1 MMDAAEMQ
9 YINEHAAETVY
20 DQFASP
26 DSPGRYGIYDEP
38 LILPRIGYEY
48 QVEIPELATTD
59 SQCILVESRLTS
71 TSCMLSVGNH
81 VGVGLG
87 IPITWVHHV
96 GNATKDQQKEIS
108 CSNISSIGGGSVEY
122 TNTEKGHADAIY
134 SKMTEFQEESSL
146 YHTKLL
152 NLACKDECTDLANC
166 RNKPDGSTSKKSIN
180 LESKMDSGV
189 PLLQLSKAKG
199 YRALPGTPSSS
210 WSHNETQCFLLG
222 LYIFGKNL
230 VQVEKFIE
238 CKKMGDILSYY
249 YGKFYRSDA
258 YNRWSRCRKVKSR
271 RCILGHRIFTGWRQ
285 QELLARV
292 LSKIAKEIQDTLLE
306 ATNIFNEGR
315 ASLEEFV
322 CTLKRTVG
330 MPVLV
335 EAIGIGKEKHDLT
348 GNILDPVRSNQSS
361 SIRPE
366 IPVGTAC
373 SSLTSGDII
382 KFLTGDF
389 RLSKAKSNDL
399 FWEAVWPRLLA
410 RGWHSEQPR
419 DISFVASKHSL
430 VFLIPGIKKFSRK
443 KLVKGN
449 HYFDSVS
456 DVLNK
461 VASDP
466 TLLELEAE
474 GATGSS
480 TTKDEDECAMDAKSD
495 QNGLLDHQ
503 QHCFLRPRVPI
514 CNSEFMKFTIVDTSL
529 VHGEEPFKVR
539 ELRTLPIDAIS
550 NYGPSTHTGEITS
563 DGSEDSEDSSSDDQ
577 GDSDPD
583 SSNNKKL
590 KVSRKCI
597 VGKAMQSAPSE
608 NVIAFSSTTLPTNG
622 HILKDQCADRLNEKL
637 PLKNMKCKFNRR
649 AKSGQRS
656 YLAPMAKRRRLT
668 ACEYQR
674 TGRNAYSFSK
684 GHQLMEEGAQ
694 LKLGAQEASGKTV
707 AGPDPF
713 CGKLYPDFPIYISPD
728 KVDKCISKERCC
740 SSTATTSKA
749 TSSDGMPQSRTLINL
764 NLVPNVPLDYETG
777 EQSDSEVADSQ
788 HDLNL
793 EEAVKLSEM
802 KQQHDGS
809 EAMENFTGTL
819 GDQKPSVNSRR
830 QSTRNRPPTTKAL
843 EALACGF
850 LGTKRKGRD
859 TRALLKGN
867 IANRSSRRVH
877 KTAEAPAPAPPANT
891 NSSEFGLSSATS
903 DDWYTGNTHNISM
916 SSESCLQPDGK
927 GTHDLLGVPVHEYFP
942 VSNKNHDWQN

>member
-1 MMDAAEMQ
+1 MDAAEMQ

-48 QVEIPELATTD
+48 QVEIPELATTE

-81 VGVGLG
+81 VGVGLD
-87 IPITWVHHV
+87 IPVTWVHHV

-146 YHTKLL
+146 YQTKLL
-152 NLACKDECTDLANC
+152 NLACKDECTDLATC
-166 RNKPDGSTSKKSIN
+166 RNKPDGSTSKKSII

-189 PLLQLSKAKG
+189 PLLLLSKAKG

-238 CKKMGDILSYY
+238 
-249 YGKFYRSDA
+249 F
-258 YNRWSRCRKVKSR
+258 
-271 RCILGHRIFTGWRQ
+271 
-285 QELLARV
+285 
-292 LSKIAKEIQDTLLE
+292 
-306 ATNIFNEGR
+306 
-315 ASLEEFV
+315 
-322 CTLKRTVG
+322 
-330 MPVLV
+330 
-335 EAIGIGKEKHDLT
+335 
-348 GNILDPVRSNQSS
+348 RSNQSS

-622 HILKDQCADRLNEKL
+622 HILKDQCADQLNEKL

-713 CGKLYPDFPIYISPD
+713 CGKFYPDFPIYISPD

-793 EEAVKLSEM
+793 EEAVKLSET

-809 EAMENFTGTL
+809 EAMENFTETL

-877 KTAEAPAPAPPANT
+877 KTAEAPAPAPAPPANT

-903 DDWYTGNTHNISM
+903 DDWYTGNTHNIRM

>member
-1 MMDAAEMQ
+1 MDAAEMQ

-59 SQCILVESRLTS
+59 SQCILVESHLTS

-81 VGVGLG
+81 VGVGLD
-87 IPITWVHHV
+87 IPVAWVHHV
-96 GNATKDQQKEIS
+96 GYATKGQQKEIS
-108 CSNISSIGGGSVEY
+108 CSNISSIEGGSVEY
-122 TNTEKGHADAIY
+122 TNTEKGHADATY
-134 SKMTEFQEESSL
+134 SKMTEFQEEMVFL
-146 YHTKLL
+146 C
-152 NLACKDECTDLANC
+152 CK
-166 RNKPDGSTSKKSIN
+166 
-180 LESKMDSGV
+180 
-189 PLLQLSKAKG
+189 LSKAKG

-238 CKKMGDILSYY
+238 CKKMGDMLSYY

-285 QELLARV
+285 QELLSRV
-292 LSKIAKEIQDTLLE
+292 LSKIAKEIQDCLLE
-306 ATNIFNEGR
+306 AANIFNEGR

-330 MPVLV
+330 MQVLV

-466 TLLELEAE
+466 SLLELEAE

-550 NYGPSTHTGEITS
+550 NYGPTTHTGEITS
-563 DGSEDSEDSSSDDQ
+563 DGSEDSEDSLSDDQ
-577 GDSDPD
+577 EDSDPD

-608 NVIAFSSTTLPTNG
+608 NLIAFSSTTLPTNG
-622 HILKDQCADRLNEKL
+622 HILKGQCVDQLNEKL

-668 ACEYQR
+668 ACDHQQA
-674 TGRNAYSFSK
+674 GRDAYSFSK
-684 GHQLMEEGAQ
+684 GHQLMEDAAQ
-694 LKLGAQEASGKTV
+694 LKFGAQEASGKIV

-713 CGKLYPDFPIYISPD
+713 CGKFYPDFPIYISPD

-749 TSSDGMPQSRTLINL
+749 TSSDGMPQTRTLINL

-793 EEAVKLSEM
+793 DEALKLSEM
-802 KQQHDGS
+802 KQQQNGS
-809 EAMENFTGTL
+809 EAMENFTGTP

-859 TRALLKGN
+859 TGALLKGN
-867 IANRSSRRVH
+867 VANRPSRRVH
-877 KTAEAPAPAPPANT
+877 KTAEAPAPAPAPHRILIVLNLDFRVPLVMT
-891 NSSEFGLSSATS
+891 GTKATL
-903 DDWYTGNTHNISM
+903 TI
-916 SSESCLQPDGK
+916 
-927 GTHDLLGVPVHEYFP
+927 
-942 VSNKNHDWQN
+942 

>member
-1 MMDAAEMQ
+1 MTYVVVDTNLRVAIGTPDSPQPPLRSPTRLPVACAFLFVSFLESRPCSRPRSRYSSGSCSACCGRGDGHNLVPQHGSRRALVDFLMKRVGDSVRSSMDATEMQ

-38 LILPRIGYEY
+38 LICPRIGYEY

-59 SQCILVESRLTS
+59 SQCILIESRLAS
-71 TSCMLSVGNH
+71 TSYMLSVGNR
-81 VGVGLG
+81 VGVGLD

-96 GNATKDQQKEIS
+96 GDATKDQQKEIS
-108 CSNISSIGGGSVEY
+108 CSNIS
-122 TNTEKGHADAIY
+122 
-134 SKMTEFQEESSL
+134 
-146 YHTKLL
+146 
-152 NLACKDECTDLANC
+152 
-166 RNKPDGSTSKKSIN
+166 
-180 LESKMDSGV
+180 
-189 PLLQLSKAKG
+189 
-199 YRALPGTPSSS
+199 
-210 WSHNETQCFLLG
+210 
-222 LYIFGKNL
+222 
-230 VQVEKFIE
+230 FIE
-238 CKKMGDILSYY
+238 GNI
-249 YGKFYRSDA
+249 F
-258 YNRWSRCRKVKSR
+258 VKQQYWFNFSFGS
-271 RCILGHRIFTGWRQ
+271 IFLGVNFLR
-285 QELLARV
+285 LLFQA
-292 LSKIAKEIQDTLLE
+292 A
-306 ATNIFNEGR
+306 NIFNEGR

-330 MPVLV
+330 MQVLV

-443 KLVKGN
+443 KLVKGT

-466 TLLELEAE
+466 SLLELEAE

-503 QHCFLRPRVPI
+503 QRCFLRPRVPI

-529 VHGEEPFKVR
+529 VNGEEPFKVR
-539 ELRTLPIDAIS
+539 ELRTLPIDAVS

-563 DGSEDSEDSSSDDQ
+563 DGSEDSDDSSSDDQ
-577 GDSDPD
+577 GDSDPN
-583 SSNNKKL
+583 SSNNKKPKL
-590 KVSRKCI
+590 SRKCI
-597 VGKAMQSAPSE
+597 VGKAIQSAPTE

-622 HILKDQCADRLNEKL
+622 HILKGQCVDQLNEKL
-637 PLKNMKCKFNRR
+637 PVKNMKCKFNRR

-674 TGRNAYSFSK
+674 TGRDAYSFSK

-694 LKLGAQEASGKTV
+694 LKLGAQEASGRIV

-713 CGKLYPDFPIYISPD
+713 CEKFYPDFPIYISPD
-728 KVDKCISKERCC
+728 KVDNCIAKELCC

-764 NLVPNVPLDYETG
+764 NLVPNVPLDYEIG

-793 EEAVKLSEM
+793 EEAVKLSET

-859 TRALLKGN
+859 TRALPKGN
-867 IANRSSRRVH
+867 IANRPSRRVH
-877 KTAEAPAPAPPANT
+877 KTAEAPAPAPPADT
-891 NSSEFGLSSATS
+891 NSSEFGVSSATS
-903 DDWYTGNTHNISM
+903 DDWYKGNTHHVSM
-916 SSESCLQPDGK
+916 PSESCLRPDGK
-927 GTHDLLGVPVHEYFP
+927 GTHDSHGVPVHEYFP
-942 VSNKNHDWQN
+942 VSNKNSDRQN